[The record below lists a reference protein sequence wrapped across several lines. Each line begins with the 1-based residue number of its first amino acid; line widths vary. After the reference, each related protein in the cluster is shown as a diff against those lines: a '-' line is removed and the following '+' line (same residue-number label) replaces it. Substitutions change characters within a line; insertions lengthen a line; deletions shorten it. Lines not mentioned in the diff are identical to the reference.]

1 MEEDPER
8 AMRQRDRREMPWIQA
23 SVGYQRQD
31 RDEEREQTPI
41 LAMTGPLISSAR
53 FAMKRLF
60 LAALVLAASAIAQP
74 QRMPIQDG
82 QILPLW
88 PNGAP
93 GAQGTDDKDIPTI
106 TVYLPRSTP
115 QGMTAVI
122 VAPGGGYTGLAMNHE
137 GRQVANYMN
146 SQGVIAFVLKYR
158 LGPKYHHPI
167 EMGDA
172 LRAIRTLRANATEW
186 HINPDRI
193 GFMGFS
199 AGGHL
204 AMTAATHFDAGKPDA
219 QDPIDR
225 VSSRP
230 DFSILGYP
238 VISLIAPWTH
248 QGSKNALLGPNAD
261 PDLAKSLSGE
271 ESVTKDTPPTFIF
284 QTNADTTVPA
294 ENATYYYL
302 ALRKN
307 GVPAEM
313 HIFEKGPHGVG
324 LAMDDPELS
333 EWSKLLTNWMRL
345 HQLIK

>member
-1 MEEDPER
+1 MKK
-8 AMRQRDRREMPWIQA
+8 ALFA
-23 SVGYQRQD
+23 LFAV
-31 RDEEREQTPI
+31 
-41 LAMTGPLISSAR
+41 AV
-53 FAMKRLF
+53 FAM
-60 LAALVLAASAIAQP
+60 AQP
-74 QRMPIQDG
+74 IPMPIQDG

-88 PNGAP
+88 SGTAP
-93 GAQGTDDKDIPTI
+93 GQQGTDTKDIPTI

-115 QGMTAVI
+115 AGMTAVI
-122 VAPGGGYTGLAMNHE
+122 VAPGGGYTNLAMNHE
-137 GRQVANYMN
+137 GRQVANYLN
-146 SQGVIAFVLKYR
+146 SEGVIAFVLTYR

-167 EMGDA
+167 ELGDA
-172 LRAIRTLRANATEW
+172 QRALRTLRANATAW
-186 HINPDRI
+186 HIAPDKI

-204 AMTAATHFDAGKPDA
+204 AVSVATHFDAGKADA
-219 QDPIDR
+219 ADPIDR

-238 VISLIAPWTH
+238 VVSLIAPWTH

-261 PDLAKSLSGE
+261 PELAKSLSGE
-271 ESVTKDTPPTFIF
+271 EAVTKETPPTFIF

-302 ALRKN
+302 ALRKA

-324 LAMDDPELS
+324 LAMDDPALS
-333 EWSKLLTNWMRL
+333 EWSKLLTNWMRV
-345 HQLIK
+345 HAIIK

>member
-1 MEEDPER
+1 
-8 AMRQRDRREMPWIQA
+8 MRKA
-23 SVGYQRQD
+23 F
-31 RDEEREQTPI
+31 
-41 LAMTGPLISSAR
+41 
-53 FAMKRLF
+53 FALF
-60 LAALVLAASAIAQP
+60 AVAACAIAQQTP
-74 QRMPIQDG
+74 MPIQDG

-88 PNGAP
+88 SGPAP
-93 GAQGTDDKDIPTI
+93 GAQGTDAKDIPTI

-115 QGMTAVI
+115 AGMTAVI

-137 GRQVANYMN
+137 GRQVANYLN
-146 SQGVIAFVLKYR
+146 SEGVIAFVLTYR

-167 EMGDA
+167 EIGDA
-172 LRAIRTLRANATEW
+172 QRAIRTLRANATAW
-186 HINPDRI
+186 HIAPDKI

-204 AMTAATHFDAGKPDA
+204 AMSVATHFDAGKTDA
-219 QDPIDR
+219 ADPIDR

-248 QGSKNALLGPNAD
+248 MGSKNALLGPNAD
-261 PDLAKSLSGE
+261 PELAKSLSGE
-271 ESVTKDTPPTFIF
+271 ESVTKETPPTFIF

-294 ENATYYYL
+294 ENSVYYYL
-302 ALRKN
+302 ALRKA

-324 LAMDDPELS
+324 LAMDDPALS
-333 EWSKLLTNWMRL
+333 EWSKLLTNWMRI